1 MVSARKFETLGAAP
15 EQTKLIDAQPCE
27 RIVRDVKTQRPTVS
41 NAEIAAAADSLDAS
55 DSMEGFG
62 DFAAVVSSDSD
73 FEGFTAEG
81 DGEGI

>member
-1 MVSARKFETLGAAP
+1 
-15 EQTKLIDAQPCE
+15 
-27 RIVRDVKTQRPTVS
+27 VKTQRPTVS